1 MRKIRTYF
9 DVSEASASDIEGQ
22 LAARRERV
30 ERRLA
35 GVRHVLAVMSGKGG
49 VGKSVITANLAAAL
63 AADGHD
69 VGVLDADLNGPSMAR
84 LLGARRAP
92 LRATD
97 DGVEPASAAAGV
109 KVMSMDL
116 LLAADEAPA
125 DWMGPKSGSYVWRG
139 TLEANTLGEFLGD
152 TDWGRLDYL
161 ILDLP
166 PGTDRIVPVS
176 EAVPKLGGLVMVSLP
191 SELSRFIVGKSLTM
205 ARKLDIPI
213 IGYVENM
220 AGYLCPHCGD
230 LGELFQSERRG
241 FDAVERL
248 ASLPFDPRFGAA
260 TDAGQPDVLRRPE
273 SPTGRAIG
281 QLAAAVRAFFE
292 DQGT

>member
-1 MRKIRTYF
+1 MKKHRTYF
-9 DVSEASASDIEGQ
+9 DVSGASASDIEGQ
-22 LAARRERV
+22 LAGRRQRV

-35 GVRHVLAVMSGKGG
+35 GVRHSLAVMSGKGG

-63 AADGHD
+63 AADGCA

-84 LLGARRAP
+84 LLGVRRAP
-92 LRATD
+92 LRVTAD
-97 DGVEPASAAAGV
+97 AVEPAPGAAGV
-109 KVMSMDL
+109 RVMSMDL
-116 LLAADEAPA
+116 LLASEESPV
-125 DWMGPKSGSYVWRG
+125 DWTGPKAGSFVWRG

-152 TDWGRLDYL
+152 TEWGQLDYL

-176 EAVPKLGGLVMVSLP
+176 ETVPNLGGLLMITLP
-191 SELSRFIVGKSLTM
+191 SRLSRFIVGKSLTM

-220 AGYLCPHCGD
+220 VGYLCPHCGEV
-230 LGELFQSERRG
+230 GELFGGVGRG
-241 FDAVERL
+241 FDGVERL

-260 TDAGQPDVLRRPE
+260 TDGGRPDVLQRPE
-273 SPTGRAIG
+273 SPAARGICE
-281 QLAAAVRAFFE
+281 LASAVRTFFE
-292 DQGT
+292 G